1 MTNAHHE
8 IERVWVLREAP
19 AIPAGAEVWEIEQGY
34 LPQPSVRDDLQ
45 RAGYP
50 EGRLRRVTLAHGE
63 QRFFHT
69 RKTGSGLVRV
79 EHEREIDCKEFD
91 ELWPGTVG
99 KRITKTRHRVH
110 EAGLVWEVDVFR
122 DVRVDER
129 ALVMVEVE
137 LEREDQ
143 AATLPS
149 WIAPLVVKE
158 VTTAAHYRN
167 SALAH

>member
-1 MTNAHHE
+1 M
-8 IERVWVLREAP
+8 R
-19 AIPAGAEVWEIEQGY
+19 
-34 LPQPSVRDDLQ
+34 
-45 RAGYP
+45 
-50 EGRLRRVTLAHGE
+50 
-63 QRFFHT
+63 
-69 RKTGSGLVRV
+69 
-79 EHEREIDCKEFD
+79 
-91 ELWPGTVG
+91 
-99 KRITKTRHRVH
+99 

-122 DVRVDER
+122 DVRVDEC